1 MSRSRVSLLSL
12 PIIAI
17 SMGLLV
23 GPAANAAIDMATV
36 EGMWLFDENSGDSTR
51 DSSGNSRDGVFLDA
65 NWSADGAFGS
75 AVEIQGG
82 DTHVAID
89 GFNGVNGSDPRTT
102 VLWFKGDAA
111 IEHSW
116 VKWGVNVTT
125 NKYYIR
131 SHLAGG
137 ECWLRIETAGGQHYG
152 GTNVCDGQWHHL
164 AVAFPPGSDMVKQ
177 HLLYVDGELETVTG
191 GADVGVATD
200 TASQQVVIGGRLAN
214 HVNAEGLIDE
224 VAIFSVELS
233 EDDIRKIMDQGLT
246 GALGVDPRGK
256 TATTWANIKR
266 AR

>member
-1 MSRSRVSLLSL
+1 MLRSTCSLIGLS
-12 PIIAI
+12 A
-17 SMGLLV
+17 LV
-23 GPAANAAIDMATV
+23 LNLGFLSTPVADAAIDIATV
-36 EGMWLFDENSGDSTR
+36 DGMWLFNENSGDLTR
-51 DSSGNSRDGVFLDA
+51 DASGNSRDGLFLDA
-65 NWSADGAFGS
+65 KWSADGVFGA
-75 AVEIQGG
+75 AVEILGG

-89 GFNGVNGSDPRTT
+89 GYNGVNGSDPRTT
-102 VLWFKGDAA
+102 VLWFRGDAA

-137 ECWLRIETAGGQHYG
+137 DCWLRIETAGGQHYG

-164 AVAFPPGSDMVKQ
+164 AVSFPPGSAMVKD

-191 GADVGVATD
+191 GGDIGVDTD
-200 TASQQVVIGGRLAN
+200 TASQQVLIGGRLAN

-224 VAIFSVELS
+224 VAIFNVELS
-233 EDDIRKIMDQGLT
+233 NDDIRQIMDLGLT
-246 GALGVDPRGK
+246 GALGVDARGK

-266 AR
+266 TR